1 MPRRALPTVGNS
13 RSSMRDGVSI
23 DTAWRHESPHT
34 ALDEVTPRMCP
45 SLTRSTA
52 SRLPADEEKRI
63 QLRGLIKDEA
73 LTIVFQPIVNLRSGE
88 TIGYEALSRPDPE
101 YGFEHAGELFE
112 TAEEH
117 GILPELEMISRRAT
131 LAAAADWPDGALLF
145 LNSSPPVFGG
155 VTFLELIDAD
165 LKATG
170 ELDARRIV
178 LEITERADHGLFEN
192 LDLRALEL
200 REKGFQIAL
209 DDVGAGTSGL
219 NRIMSLRPNWLKLDI
234 ELISGIDTD
243 PFKQNLIRFF
253 VHFSKLSNMVLIGEG
268 IEREEELAMLI
279 ELGVTHGQGFYLA
292 RPTEA
297 LEQLDARKRRTLISL
312 SRQADA
318 RRFEDVTT
326 VRVGA
331 LVVPVDSCDQS
342 DTIAEAH
349 ELLTK
354 RHHSIGLVVMNEDR
368 CVGWLPRDRVDVLYE
383 KGQVETRLGMAPIV
397 PGPVVGSDVT
407 LAEAMEIS
415 ASRMDDE
422 FVLPLIVQ
430 VDDRISGVV
439 TPRRLL
445 MAAAHAHHHAAAHIA
460 PLTGLPSRVQ
470 ADQWLMEGI
479 KAGDHTNIAFIDLR
493 DFDAYNRS
501 YGFEL
506 GDAMLRRLV
515 GLIRG
520 QFVETDNSATFFAHL
535 GEDRFLLALPDDA
548 HERLGG
554 LINSFQAYHA
564 EFFSPVDQASQ
575 AFWYV
580 DSVGRRRSMPLTAL
594 RIVYLANALRRV
606 HDVRELHDLS
616 LLLRR
621 QPNDGPSSGN
631 KIITTVCCSVSG
643 DDKRLSRRASASVN
657 RLSRVCGPAFP

>member
-1 MPRRALPTVGNS
+1 
-13 RSSMRDGVSI
+13 
-23 DTAWRHESPHT
+23 
-34 ALDEVTPRMCP
+34 MCP
-45 SLTRSTA
+45 LSQPTT
-52 SRLPADEEKRI
+52 SRLPAGEQKRI
-63 QLRGLIKDEA
+63 QLRRLIKDEA
-73 LTIVFQPIVNLRSGE
+73 LTIVFQPIVDLRSGE
-88 TIGYEALSRPDPE
+88 AVGYEALSRPDQN

-112 TAEEH
+112 TAEEW
-117 GILPELEMISRRAT
+117 GILPELEMVSRRVTFSAIS
-131 LAAAADWPDGALLF
+131 DWPDGALLF

-155 VTFLELIDAD
+155 ATFLELINTD
-165 LKATG
+165 LKTAG
-170 ELDARRIV
+170 NLDAQRIV

-219 NRIMSLRPNWLKLDI
+219 NRIMSLRPNWLKLDL
-234 ELISGIDTD
+234 ELISGIDVD

-253 VHFSKLSNMVLIGEG
+253 VRFTKLSNMALIGEG

-279 ELGVTHGQGFYLA
+279 ELGVTHGQGYYLA
-292 RPTEA
+292 RPTAE
-297 LEQLDARKRRTLISL
+297 LQQLDARKRRTLISL

-331 LVVPVDSCDQS
+331 LVVPSDTCDES
-342 DTIAEAH
+342 RTIAEAH
-349 ELLTK
+349 EALTK
-354 RHHSIGLVVMNEDR
+354 RRHSIGIVVMNQDR
-368 CVGWLPRDRVDVLYE
+368 CVGWLPRDQVQRLFE
-383 KGQVETRLGMAPIV
+383 QGQVDTRVGTASVLPC
-397 PGPVVGSDVT
+397 PVVGPDVT

-415 ASRMDDE
+415 ASRTEDE
-422 FVLPLIVQ
+422 FVLPLVVQ

-439 TPRRLL
+439 TPRRLF

-479 KAGDHTNIAFIDLR
+479 KAGDHINIAFIDLR

-520 QFVETDNSATFFAHL
+520 QFVETDNSARLFAHL

-548 HERLGG
+548 YDRLRE
-554 LINSFQAYHA
+554 LINSFEAYRT

-580 DSVGRRRSMPLTAL
+580 DSVGRRQSMPLTAL
-594 RIVYLANALRRV
+594 RIVYLFDALHRV
-606 HDVRELHDLS
+606 HDVRELHDLA
-616 LLLRR
+616 LQLRR
-621 QPNDGPSSGN
+621 QPSADPENGN
-631 KIITTVCCSVSG
+631 KIITTVCCG
-643 DDKRLSRRASASVN
+643 GNDDERLPRRAIA
-657 RLSRVCGPAFP
+657 